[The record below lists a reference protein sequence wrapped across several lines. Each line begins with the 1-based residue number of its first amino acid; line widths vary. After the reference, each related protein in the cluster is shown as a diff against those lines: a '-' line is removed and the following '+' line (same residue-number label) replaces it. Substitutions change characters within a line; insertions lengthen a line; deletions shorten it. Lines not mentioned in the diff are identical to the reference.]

1 MVVDEYQ
8 PISALLKQAPE
19 FMHPFIDEPVLYI
32 LEDNEGEIIEMQG
45 SLDSLSLDPAVLV
58 ATLKEAEQFGSM
70 LSAACY
76 HCAVYKLGDYPW
88 LKQEPFPYLEKSLLL

>member
-8 PISALLKQAPE
+8 PISALLKQVPE

-32 LEDNEGEIIEMQG
+32 LEDNDGEIIEMQG
-45 SLDSLSLDPAVLV
+45 SLDSLSLDPAVFV
-58 ATLKEAEQFGSM
+58 ARLKEAEQFGS
-70 LSAACY
+70 LLRAARY
-76 HCAVYKLGDYPW
+76 YRSVYRLGDYPW